1 MARDVFNRAK
11 ELLMQRR
18 TMSKQVSVERPLKDA
33 MNREGCAPCRGCPAQ
48 ADADVLADQ
57 QFLPPR
63 A

>member
-1 MARDVFNRAK
+1 MAREVFNRAK

-18 TMSKQVSVERPLKDA
+18 TMNKQVSGERPLKSA
-33 MNREGCAPCRGCPAQ
+33 MNREECAPCRGCQAQ
-48 ADADVLADQ
+48 ADVDLLADQ